1 MGSAIELELM
11 ADERSK
17 SMIREAAR
25 RHRAE
30 QADRTSIRRGIVAAL
45 FGLRRAA

>member
-1 MGSAIELELM
+1 MGSAIEFEM
-11 ADERSK
+11 IAFERSS
-17 SMIREAAR
+17 SMLREAAR

-30 QADRTSIRRGIVAAL
+30 EAERTSGRRGIVAAF